1 MNRETRSPRRV
12 DAVTRALRASREL
25 RQRFVPRAGAAEK
38 LDVVPINNVL
48 WNVYVHTR
56 GPLTLRRAEERRDD
70 MPPEKRQAERDAFN
84 KYHKE
89 VRVPKRAA
97 EGKPLGNASSL
108 SGSGKARQA
117 LEWPFL
123 LMLTAMCKAN
133 EHAKAYDHLYAVFTQ
148 GGPATFDPKDP
159 ARCGSRNTR
168 VALWVTQL
176 VAAFTQNLALSVI
189 DGEGPSFGLLA
200 LYYELGM
207 CFGPAR
213 ACYDQLYTNILSSRG
228 LPKFCRFDNGKTRK
242 YRTPLADNRADELQ
256 KFLDELE
263 AYLKQK
269 GGSILGY
276 WGGGEKH
283 FLDAHLDDA
292 QSFTV
297 MNLLEAIRYML
308 DLDLNGKVP
317 PGHPLYNC
325 RDGVCFSTE
334 CIGPVFCGHLKQSK
348 NFRPHHGDYD
358 SVVTREF
365 VVGLCAAAER
375 ARLGKADLVWNGKV
389 LDVAAVRAGWTA
401 DENSGYKKRCER
413 KKRARRE

>member
-1 MNRETRSPRRV
+1 MS
-12 DAVTRALRASREL
+12 
-25 RQRFVPRAGAAEK
+25 
-38 LDVVPINNVL
+38 
-48 WNVYVHTR
+48 
-56 GPLTLRRAEERRDD
+56 
-70 MPPEKRQAERDAFN
+70 PEKRQEARDAKN

-89 VRVPKRAA
+89 VRVPKQAA
-97 EGKPLGNASSL
+97 EGKPLRNDGAS
-108 SGSGKARQA
+108 GTAKASQA
-117 LEWPFL
+117 VKWPFL
-123 LMLTAMCKAN
+123 IYLAAMCQAGH
-133 EHAKAYDHLYAVFTQ
+133 HAKAYDHLYAVFTQ
-148 GGPATFDPKDP
+148 GGPSTFDPKDP

-189 DGEGPSFGLLA
+189 DGEGPTFGLIA

-213 ACYDQLYTNILSSRG
+213 ACYDQLYTNLLSSRG

-325 RDGVCFSTE
+325 RDGVCLSTE

-348 NFRPHHGDYD
+348 NFKPHYGDYD

-375 ARLGKADLVWNGKV
+375 ARLGKADLKWNGKV

-401 DENSGYKKRCER
+401 DEDSGYKRRCER
-413 KKRARRE
+413 TKRLRRK

>member
-1 MNRETRSPRRV
+1 MTS
-12 DAVTRALRASREL
+12 
-25 RQRFVPRAGAAEK
+25 
-38 LDVVPINNVL
+38 
-48 WNVYVHTR
+48 
-56 GPLTLRRAEERRDD
+56 
-70 MPPEKRQAERDAFN
+70 EKRQKERDAAN
-84 KYHKE
+84 DYHHK
-89 VRVPKRAA
+89 VRKPKRAA
-97 EGKPLGNASSL
+97 EGKSLRNGGAS
-108 SGSGKARQA
+108 GTAKASQA
-117 LEWPFL
+117 AKWPFL
-123 LMLTAMCKAN
+123 LMLTAMCQAGH
-133 EHAKAYDHLYAVFTQ
+133 HAKAYDHLYAVFTQ

-176 VAAFTQNLALSVI
+176 FSAFTQNLALSVI
-189 DGEGPSFGLLA
+189 DGEGPTFGLIA

-213 ACYDQLYTNILSSRG
+213 ACYDQLYTNLLSSRG

-308 DLDLNGKVP
+308 DLDLNGQVQR
-317 PGHPLYNC
+317 GHPMYNC
-325 RDGVCFSTE
+325 RDGVCLSTE

-348 NFRPHHGDYD
+348 NFKPHHGDYD

-401 DENSGYKKRCER
+401 DENSGYKKACER
-413 KKRARRE
+413 AKRLRRK

>member
-1 MNRETRSPRRV
+1 ML
-12 DAVTRALRASREL
+12 DAM
-25 RQRFVPRAGAAEK
+25 
-38 LDVVPINNVL
+38 PINNVL
-48 WNVYVHTR
+48 WRVKIHRN
-56 GPLTLRRAEERRDD
+56 GNLILERARERREE
-70 MPPEKRQAERDAFN
+70 MTSEKRQKERDAAN
-84 KYHKE
+84 DYHHK
-89 VRVPKRAA
+89 VRKPKRAA
-97 EGKPLGNASSL
+97 EGKSLRNGGAS
-108 SGSGKARQA
+108 GTAKASQA
-117 LEWPFL
+117 AKWPFL
-123 LMLTAMCKAN
+123 LMLTAMCQAGH
-133 EHAKAYDHLYAVFTQ
+133 HAKAYDHLYAVFTQ
-148 GGPATFDPKDP
+148 GGPSTFDPKDP

-176 VAAFTQNLALSVI
+176 FSAFTQNLALSVI
-189 DGEGPSFGLLA
+189 DGEGPTFGLIA

-263 AYLKQK
+263 AYLAQK

-283 FLDAHLDDA
+283 FLDAQLDDA

-325 RDGVCFSTE
+325 RDGVCLSTE
-334 CIGPVFCGHLKQSK
+334 CIGPVFCGHIKQSK
-348 NFRPHHGDYD
+348 NFKPHHGDYD

-365 VVGLCAAAER
+365 VIGLCAAAER

-401 DENSGYKKRCER
+401 GEDTNYKKGLER
-413 KKRARRE
+413 AAKKRRT

>member
-1 MNRETRSPRRV
+1 MRRGRRDASARSREC
-12 DAVTRALRASREL
+12 LRASREL
-25 RQRFVPRAGAAEK
+25 RQRFVPRAGLANK
-38 LDVVPINNVL
+38 CDPVPINNVL
-48 WNVYVHTR
+48 WNVKIDIYGHLALQR
-56 GPLTLRRAEERRDD
+56 ARERRAD
-70 MPPEKRQAERDAFN
+70 MTSEKRQEERDAAK
-84 KYHKE
+84 KYRRE
-89 VRVPKRAA
+89 VRVPKRIR
-97 EGKPLGNASSL
+97 EGKPLRNPGASGGNKAS
-108 SGSGKARQA
+108 QA
-117 LEWPFL
+117 LKWPFL
-123 LMLTAMCKAN
+123 IYLTAMCQAGQ
-133 EHAKAYDHLYAVFTQ
+133 HAKAYDHLYAVFTQ
-148 GGPATFDPKDP
+148 GGPSTFDPKDP

-176 VAAFTQNLALSVI
+176 FSAFTQNLALSVI

-213 ACYDQLYTNILSSRG
+213 ACYDQLFTNILSSRG

-263 AYLKQK
+263 AYLART

-317 PGHPLYNC
+317 PGHPLSNC
-325 RDGVCFSTE
+325 RDGVCLSTE
-334 CIGPVFCGHLKQSK
+334 CIGPVFCGHIKQSK
-348 NFRPHHGDYD
+348 NFKPHHGDYD

-375 ARLGKADLVWNGKV
+375 ARLGEADLVWNGKV

-401 DENSGYKKRCER
+401 GEDTGYKRAQA
-413 KKRARRE
+413 KKRRT

>member
-1 MNRETRSPRRV
+1 M
-12 DAVTRALRASREL
+12 DAVSINGQLWKVSLHSKGGHLRLQRADE
-25 RQRFVPRAGAAEK
+25 
-38 LDVVPINNVL
+38 
-48 WNVYVHTR
+48 
-56 GPLTLRRAEERRDD
+56 RRAD
-70 MPPEKRQAERDAFN
+70 MPSEKRQAKRDAFN

-97 EGKPLGNASSL
+97 AGEPLRNDGASGGNKAS
-108 SGSGKARQA
+108 QA
-117 LEWPFL
+117 LKWPFL
-123 LMLTAMCKAN
+123 LMLIDMCKAN
-133 EHAKAYDHLYAVFTQ
+133 EHAKAYDHFWAVFTQ
-148 GGPATFDPKDP
+148 GGPSTFDPKDP

-189 DGEGPSFGLLA
+189 DGEGPSFGLIA

-228 LPKFCRFDNGKTRK
+228 LPKFCRFDDGKTRK

-256 KFLDELE
+256 KFLDKLE
-263 AYLKQK
+263 AYLART

-276 WGGGEKH
+276 WGGGEDK
-283 FLDAHLDDA
+283 FLDAHLRDS
-292 QSFTV
+292 QSYTV

-308 DLDLNGKVP
+308 DLELNGQVP
-317 PGHPLYNC
+317 RGHPMYNC
-325 RDGVCFSTE
+325 RDGVSLSTE
-334 CIGPVFCGHLKQSK
+334 CIGPVFCGHIKQTPTFK
-348 NFRPHHGDYD
+348 PHHGHYD

-365 VVGLCAAAER
+365 VIGLCAAAER
-375 ARLGKADLVWNGKV
+375 ARLGEADLKWKGKV

-401 DENSGYKKRCER
+401 GEDTTYKRRCER
-413 KKRARRE
+413 TKRLRRK